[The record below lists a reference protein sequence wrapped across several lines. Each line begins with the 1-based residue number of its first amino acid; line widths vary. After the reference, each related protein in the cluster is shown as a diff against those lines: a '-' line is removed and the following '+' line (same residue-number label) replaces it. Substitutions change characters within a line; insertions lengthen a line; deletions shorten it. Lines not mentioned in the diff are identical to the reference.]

1 MFLLKRLP
9 LEGEGKK
16 LSPQATD
23 EGQPCHIVPCTDNC
37 DNLAILSR
45 IRAAS
50 TRIPLIR
57 LRAGPQTPS
66 PQGGRH
72 SYRTKAST
80 MYHPFFQFV
89 LPRLGQVALDAL
101 LYLNFL
107 QLPPLQ
113 LVARW
118 PVLYYGL
125 PLVLMGVLAY
135 ISRDPLGLGIVF
147 AGHLVTFY
155 CIGTAIGLALRRI
168 GGTPLT
174 VWRIVWLDG
183 ITPWLLTGL
192 IMWWGRRRALRLC
205 TTKYSLTT
213 RKNLPNGRLTIV
225 QVSDVHP
232 RACAAMDHTRI
243 PELKAKIEACR
254 PDLLVL
260 TGDIFDE
267 FTEPEELDAFC
278 KLFGELDAPLGKYY
292 VLGNHDLFHHWREPS
307 FGRADL
313 ERGFAAAG
321 VRILEDTSVLL
332 PCGVRV
338 VGRKDYLYT
347 NGSRFTAAQLM
358 PGGPDDHYTVWL
370 DHEPRDFKNAAAA
383 GADLILSGHTHGGQ
397 VWPAGA
403 VGMVA
408 KNERNYGRK
417 NIADHCDAIV
427 SGGTGTW
434 GYKFRTQGRTEIVC
448 AEITTERKN

>member
-1 MFLLKRLP
+1 
-9 LEGEGKK
+9 
-16 LSPQATD
+16 
-23 EGQPCHIVPCTDNC
+23 
-37 DNLAILSR
+37 
-45 IRAAS
+45 
-50 TRIPLIR
+50 
-57 LRAGPQTPS
+57 
-66 PQGGRH
+66 
-72 SYRTKAST
+72 

-174 VWRIVWLDG
+174 VWRIIWLDG

-307 FGRADL
+307 YGRADL
-313 ERGFAAAG
+313 EGAFARAHI
-321 VRILEDTSVLL
+321 RILEDVSQLAYVGKDAT
-332 PCGVRV
+332 PVRI
-338 VGRKDYLYT
+338 VGRKDWLYT
-347 NGSRFTAAQLM
+347 QGNRFTPAQLM
-358 PGGPDDHYTVWL
+358 PNGPDNVYTILL
-370 DHEPRDFKNAAAA
+370 DHEPRELKADAAA
-383 GADLILSGHTHGGQ
+383 GANLILSGHTHGGQ
-397 VWPAGA
+397 IWPTGL
-403 VGMVA
+403 VA
-408 KNERNYGRK
+408 KLFRYNELNYGMK
-417 NIADHCDAIV
+417 QITPACAAIV

-434 GYKFRTQGRTEIVC
+434 GYKIRTEGKTELVMV
-448 AEITTERKN
+448 EIEQKDA